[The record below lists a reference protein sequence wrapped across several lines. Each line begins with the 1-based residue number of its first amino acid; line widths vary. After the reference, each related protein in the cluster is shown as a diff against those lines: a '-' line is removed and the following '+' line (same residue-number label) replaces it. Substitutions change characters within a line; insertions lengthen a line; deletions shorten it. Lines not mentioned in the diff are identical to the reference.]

1 MVKLNY
7 SVSAGIM
14 EFPDGKCIEV
24 GLAQWWDWIES
35 AQAKSFR
42 FECDHGVKSYTA
54 RKERV
59 KDLEVWY
66 AYKSV
71 GGKLRKRYIGKSD
84 QLTQERLEIVAYDL
98 EKEPQS
104 RQKPQTLHSE
114 LGNEVGE
121 YRELLNESRRI
132 AVQRESDFERLLAQK
147 IQLQEELKRLNDVL
161 VTRDRNF
168 EEATQQIAKLKRQ
181 LEETT
186 LALPSELGNS
196 EAETLRAEVK
206 RLTQERSSLDQRI
219 DELEEKTGDLGL
231 IIQLKDEEIAN
242 LKQQL
247 DKAIAQSLHNEVGNS
262 EAQQIDSGVLL
273 SRLKAYLSGKPK
285 LSISKLEEL
294 LDECALDK

>member
-1 MVKLNY
+1 
-7 SVSAGIM
+7 M

-35 AQAKSFR
+35 EKAKSFR

-104 RQKPQTLHSE
+104 RQKPKVLHSE

-132 AVQRESDFERLLAQK
+132 AVQRESEFEKLLAQK
-147 IQLQEELKRLNDVL
+147 IRLQDELKQLKDVL
-161 VTRDRNF
+161 VTRERNF
-168 EEATQQIAKLKRQ
+168 EESTQQIAKLLMQ
-181 LEETT
+181 LEKATS
-186 LALPSELGNS
+186 ALPSELGNN

-231 IIQLKDEEIAN
+231 IIQLKDEEIAS

-247 DKAIAQSLHNEVGNS
+247 DKAIPQVLHNEVGNN

-273 SRLKAYLSGKPK
+273 SRLKDYLVTDKKGKTK
-285 LSISKLEEL
+285 LSLSKLESILEEL
-294 LDECALDK
+294 VY